1 MPAGYPS
8 VKDRPRYVY
17 VSGKSQRIPNPLLTC
32 SMYAEQILGVDGV
45 TVRAAFDIDCPEEL
59 LDRAFAPGEDATAFV
74 GLVLSGMSDDLFVK
88 AIGNVHSDQPTLGMG
103 LTTTLC
109 PLYSCQFLSKAW
121 STDVW
126 TDISNHHLLG
136 APQYFLP
143 PFRWQVA

>member
-1 MPAGYPS
+1 
-8 VKDRPRYVY
+8 
-17 VSGKSQRIPNPLLTC
+17 
-32 SMYAEQILGVDGV
+32 MYAEQILSVDGV
-45 TVRAAFDIDCPEEL
+45 AVRAAFGIGRPEEL
-59 LDRAFAPGEDATAFV
+59 LDRAFAPGEDATTFV

-88 AIGNVHSDQPTLGMG
+88 ASGNVHSDQAILVMD

-126 TDISNHHLLG
+126 TDISSHRLLG
-136 APQYFLP
+136 VPQYSLP